1 LSTKDVAQEQAY
13 VSMLYARLDALRKR
27 AAARLPEVLAQTG
40 GPPAQQVERD
50 AATAAA
56 LEKIARYDAAEDGL
70 CFGRL
75 DFAAGEDLAGGED
88 AAAGEPRYIG
98 RMGMLDQDDEFR
110 SLLTDWRAPAA
121 EPFYVATAVAPLGVS
136 RRRHIRTRLRKVTDL
151 DDDVLDLTEVEPG
164 TRTGLTAE
172 AGLMAALNAGR
183 TGRMSDIVATIQ
195 ADQDRII
202 RSADEGVLVVQGGP
216 GTGKTA
222 VALHRAAYLLYT
234 HRKQLSR
241 RGVLVLGPNATFLR
255 YISHVL
261 PSLGESSAL
270 LATIGTLFPGVTAE
284 RPEAAE
290 VAEIKGRRGFAAIV
304 AAAVRDRQVVPPDGL
319 AVRFAGDLVVVPASA
334 CLAARAMARGDYRL
348 HNEGQPIFV
357 AAMLDALAAQ
367 YADQVT
373 TGVRG
378 GSRLLNPAD
387 LGAIRAELWAED
399 EVRAAIIA
407 LWPELTPQRLL
418 TDLYADPARLASAA
432 GQRLSQTELDLLGR
446 APGDG
451 WTAAD
456 VPLLDEVAEWLG
468 VNEAAEKA
476 RAQRRRAVEIARAQG
491 VLDILTGS
499 ASQELDDDEVAA
511 DAGDGW
517 GSGDSF
523 NAADMLSAEFLADR
537 FEERDHRTVAERA
550 ADDRAWTFGHVIV
563 DEAQELSPMAWRML
577 MRRCPSKSMTVL
589 GDIAQTGDL
598 AGADSWQQV
607 LAPHIGDR
615 WRLERL
621 SVNYRTPAEIMAV
634 AVAVRAGLPGD
645 EVPPISVRETGV
657 PPWRAEPTEAELP
670 HALAAAVKREAE
682 AVGDGRVAVIVPPSR
697 VDTARAVV
705 GGQSTVDDPVA
716 VLTVRQAKGLEF
728 DAVIVVDPDAIVAG
742 SPRGHNDLYVALTR
756 PTQRLGV
763 LQPTA

>member
-1 LSTKDVAQEQAY
+1 LSTQDLTGEQSY
-13 VSMLYARLDALRKR
+13 VSMLYGRLDTLRQY
-27 AAARLPEVLAQTG
+27 AAARLPELLAQVG
-40 GPPAQQVERD
+40 GPPAAALERD
-50 AATAAA
+50 AAAAA
-56 LEKIARYDAAEDGL
+56 TLDKIARYDAAEDGL

-75 DFAAGEDLAGGED
+75 DFAAGER
-88 AAAGEPRYIG
+88 RYIG
-98 RMGMLDQDDEFR
+98 RLGMLDSDDDFT

-121 EPFYVATAVAPLGVS
+121 EPFYVATAATPLGVT
-136 RRRHIRTRLRKVTDL
+136 RRRHIRTRLRVVTEV
-151 DDDVLDLTEVEPG
+151 DDDALDLAEVEPG
-164 TRTGLTAE
+164 TRTGLTGE

-183 TGRMSDIVATIQ
+183 TGRMSDIVETIQ

-202 RSADEGVLVVQGGP
+202 RSANEGVLVVQGGP

-234 HRKQLSR
+234 HRRELSR
-241 RGVLVLGPNATFLR
+241 RGVLIVGPNPTFLR

-261 PSLGESSAL
+261 PSLGESSAR
-270 LATIGTLFPGVTAE
+270 LATIGTLYPGITAE
-284 RPEAAE
+284 RPEAPE
-290 VAEIKGRRGFAAIV
+290 VAEIKGRRAFAAVV
-304 AAAVRDRQVVPPDGL
+304 AAAVRDRQQAPADGL
-319 AVRFAGDLVVVPASA
+319 AVRFAGDLVVLPAQA
-334 CLAARAMARGDYRL
+334 CLAARAIGRGDYRL
-348 HNEGQPIFV
+348 HNEGQPVFV

-387 LGAIRAELWAED
+387 LGEIRAELWAD
-399 EVRAAIIA
+399 DAVRAAITA

-418 TDLYADPARLASAA
+418 TDLYADPERLAAA
-432 GQRLSQTELDLLGR
+432 APRLSQAERDLLRR
-446 APGDG
+446 APGGG

-468 VNEAAEKA
+468 VNEATERA
-476 RAQRRRAVEIARAQG
+476 RTQRRRALDIARAQG

-499 ASQELDDDEVAA
+499 ASHELDDDEEAG
-511 DAGDGW
+511 DAGVGW

-523 NAADMLSAEFLADR
+523 NAADMLTAEFLADR
-537 FEERDHRTVAERA
+537 FSERDLRSVADRA
-550 ADDRAWTFGHVIV
+550 AEDRTWTYGHVIV

-598 AGADSWQQV
+598 SGADSWQQV
-607 LAPHIGDR
+607 LAPHVEDR

-621 SVNYRTPAEIMAV
+621 TVNYRTPAEIMAV
-634 AVAVRAGLPGD
+634 ATAVRAGLPGQ
-645 EVPPISVRETGV
+645 EAPPVSVRETGV
-657 PPWRAEPTEAELP
+657 PPWRAEPTEADLP
-670 HALAAAVKREAE
+670 DALAAAVKREAE

-697 VDTARAVV
+697 VDAARAAV
-705 GGQSTVDDPVA
+705 GGGSTVDDPVA

-728 DAVIVVDPDAIVAG
+728 DAVIVVDPDAILAG